1 MARRPGPRERSI
13 GGFLVGPTFLGGKAF
28 PERQAMLGETFLSP
42 SPLGREVALLD
53 RCCQA

>member
-13 GGFLVGPTFLGGKAF
+13 GGFLVGPTFLGGQAF
-28 PERQAMLGETFLSP
+28 PERQAVLGETFLSP